1 MINIAING
9 FGRIGRSILRASL
22 LRKDMCEDIRIV
34 AINDIHDWEILSY
47 LLKRDSTHGAL
58 GLEVKY
64 SQNTLKQNTLE
75 IEGLPPIHTLTQSN
89 PNNLDF
95 AALGADIILESSGK
109 FLDSK
114 TLAHHCQKGVKQKG
128 ITKVMLCASPTDDM
142 PTFALGVNHT
152 QYKGESIFSNASC
165 TANALAPLCKILN
178 QDFGI
183 ELMSFCITHSY
194 TNEQSLLDSV
204 YPNDKRRSRAAAQN
218 IIPTSTG
225 ASGTL
230 IRLLPELKGK
240 IAGHSVRVPV
250 PNVLLLDITLTLSR
264 HITTQNLHQSLIAAA
279 QDSMKGIID
288 IDYNQGVSS
297 DFIGNPHSVVFVP
310 DLSYVLNGK
319 MARIMAWCDN
329 EWGYANRVLDM
340 ARFCVSH

>member
-47 LLKRDSTHGAL
+47 LLERDSTHRTL

-64 SQNTLKQNTLE
+64 SQNTLE

-95 AALGADIILESSGK
+95 AALGADIVLESSGK

-114 TLAHHCQKGVKQKG
+114 TLAHHCQKGVKQKNM
-128 ITKVMLCASPTDDM
+128 TKVMLCASPTDDM

-230 IRLLPELKGK
+230 IRLLPELQGK

-279 QDSMKGIID
+279 QNSMKGIID
-288 IDYNQGVSS
+288 IDYKQGVSS

-340 ARFCVSH
+340 ARFCVSN

>member
-22 LRKDMCEDIRIV
+22 LDKDMCEDIRIV

-47 LLKRDSTHGAL
+47 LLERDSTHRAL
-58 GLEVKY
+58 GLETTH
-64 SQNTLKQNTLE
+64 SQNTLK

-89 PNNLDF
+89 PTKLDF
-95 AALGADIILESSGK
+95 AALGADIVLESSGK

-114 TLAHHCQKGVKQKG
+114 TLAHHCQKGVKQKNM
-128 ITKVMLCASPTDDM
+128 TKVMLCASPTDDM

-183 ELMSFCITHSY
+183 DLMSFCITHSY

-288 IDYNQGVSS
+288 IDYKQGVSS

-340 ARFCVSH
+340 ARFCVSN

>member
-22 LRKDMCEDIRIV
+22 LDKDMCEDIRIV

-47 LLKRDSTHGAL
+47 LLERDSTHRAL
-58 GLEVKY
+58 GLETTH
-64 SQNTLKQNTLE
+64 SQNTLE

-89 PNNLDF
+89 PTKLDF

-340 ARFCVSH
+340 ARFCVSN

>member
-22 LRKDMCEDIRIV
+22 LDKDMCEDIRIV

-47 LLKRDSTHGAL
+47 LLERDSTHRAL
-58 GLEVKY
+58 GLETTH
-64 SQNTLKQNTLE
+64 SQNTLE

-89 PNNLDF
+89 PTKLDF

-319 MARIMAWCDN
+319 MARVMAWCDN

-340 ARFCVSH
+340 ARFCVSN

>member
-22 LRKDMCEDIRIV
+22 LDKDMCENIRIV

-47 LLKRDSTHGAL
+47 LLERDSTHRAL
-58 GLEVKY
+58 GLETTH
-64 SQNTLKQNTLE
+64 SQNTLK

-89 PNNLDF
+89 PTKLDF

-319 MARIMAWCDN
+319 MARVMAWCDN

-340 ARFCVSH
+340 ARFCVSN

>member
-1 MINIAING
+1 MTNIAING

-22 LRKDMCEDIRIV
+22 YRKDMRVV

-47 LLKRDSTHGAL
+47 LLEYDSTHRAL
-58 GLEVKY
+58 GLEIQH
-64 SQNTLKQNTLE
+64 SQNTLK
-75 IEGLPPIHTLTQSN
+75 IEGFSPIHTFTQNN

-95 AALGADIILESSGK
+95 AALEADIVLESSGK
-109 FLDSK
+109 FLDSHS
-114 TLAHHCQKGVKQKG
+114 LAHHCQKGVAK
-128 ITKVMLCASPTDDM
+128 TMLCASPTDDM

-152 QYKGESIFSNASC
+152 HYNGESIFSNASC
-165 TANALAPLCKILN
+165 TANALAPICKILE
-178 QDFGI
+178 QCFGI

-225 ASGTL
+225 ASDTL
-230 IRLLPELKGK
+230 IRLLPNLQGK

-250 PNVLLLDITLTLSR
+250 PNVLLLDITLTLSCN
-264 HITTQNLHQSLIAAA
+264 ITTENLHQSIIQAA
-279 QDSMKGIID
+279 QDSMRGIID
-288 IDYNQGVSS
+288 IDYKQGVSS
-297 DFIGNPHSVVFVP
+297 DFIGNPHSVVFIP

-340 ARFCVSH
+340 VRFCSQDFA

>member
-22 LRKDMCEDIRIV
+22 LDKDMCEDIRVV

-47 LLKRDSTHGAL
+47 LLERDSTHRAL
-58 GLEVKY
+58 GLEIEH
-64 SQNTLKQNTLE
+64 SQNTLK

-95 AALGADIILESSGK
+95 AALGADIVLESSGK

-114 TLAHHCQKGVKQKG
+114 TLAHHCKKGVKQKG

-288 IDYNQGVSS
+288 IDYKQGVSS

-340 ARFCVSH
+340 ARFCVSS

>member
-22 LRKDMCEDIRIV
+22 LSKDISIV

-47 LLKRDSTHGAL
+47 LLEHDSTHRAL
-58 GLEVKY
+58 GLEIQY
-64 SQNTLKQNTLE
+64 SQNTLK
-75 IEGLPPIHTLTQSN
+75 IEGFPPIHTLTQSN
-89 PNNLDF
+89 PNKLDF
-95 AALGADIILESSGK
+95 TALGADIVLESSGK
-109 FLDSK
+109 FLDSHS
-114 TLAHHCQKGVKQKG
+114 LAHHLQKG
-128 ITKVMLCASPTDDM
+128 TKKVILCASPTDDM
-142 PTFALGVNHT
+142 PTFALGANHT

-165 TANALAPLCKILN
+165 TANALAPLCKILD

-225 ASGTL
+225 ASDTL
-230 IRLLPELKGK
+230 IRLLPHLQGK

-250 PNVLLLDITLTLSR
+250 PNVLLLDISLTLSCN
-264 HITTQNLHQSLIAAA
+264 ITTQNLHQSIIQAA
-279 QDSMKGIID
+279 QDSMRGIID
-288 IDYNQGVSS
+288 IDYKQGVSS

-340 ARFCVSH
+340 ARFSSKDLV

>member
-22 LRKDMCEDIRIV
+22 LDKDMCEDIRIV

-47 LLKRDSTHGAL
+47 LLERDSTHRAL
-58 GLEVKY
+58 GLETTH
-64 SQNTLKQNTLE
+64 SQNTLK
-75 IEGLPPIHTLTQSN
+75 IEGFPPIHTLTQSN
-89 PNNLDF
+89 PTKLDF
-95 AALGADIILESSGK
+95 AALGADIVLESSGK

-114 TLAHHCQKGVKQKG
+114 TLAHHCKQGVKQKG
-128 ITKVMLCASPTDDM
+128 ITKVMLCASPIDDM

-230 IRLLPELKGK
+230 IRLLPELQGK

-264 HITTQNLHQSLIAAA
+264 HITTENLHQSLIAAA

-288 IDYNQGVSS
+288 IDYKQGVSS

>member
-1 MINIAING
+1 MINVAING

-22 LRKDMCEDIRIV
+22 LDKDMCEDIRIV

-47 LLKRDSTHGAL
+47 LLERDSTHRAL

-64 SQNTLKQNTLE
+64 SQNTLE

-89 PNNLDF
+89 PTKLDF
-95 AALGADIILESSGK
+95 AALGADIVLESSGK

-114 TLAHHCQKGVKQKG
+114 TLAHHCQKGVKQKNM
-128 ITKVMLCASPTDDM
+128 TKVMLCASPTDDM

-152 QYKGESIFSNASC
+152 QYSGESIFSNASC

-230 IRLLPELKGK
+230 IRLLPELQGK

-288 IDYNQGVSS
+288 IDYKQGVSS

>member
-22 LRKDMCEDIRIV
+22 LDKDMCEDIRIV

-47 LLKRDSTHGAL
+47 LLERDSTHRAL

-64 SQNTLKQNTLE
+64 SQNTLE

-89 PNNLDF
+89 PTKLDF
-95 AALGADIILESSGK
+95 AALGADIVLESSGK

-114 TLAHHCQKGVKQKG
+114 TLAHHCQKGVKQKD

-230 IRLLPELKGK
+230 IRLLPELQGK

-288 IDYNQGVSS
+288 IDYKQGVSS

-340 ARFCVSH
+340 ARFCVSN

>member
-22 LRKDMCEDIRIV
+22 LDKDMCEDIRIV

-47 LLKRDSTHGAL
+47 LLERDSTHGAL
-58 GLEVKY
+58 GLETTH
-64 SQNTLKQNTLE
+64 SQNTLK
-75 IEGLPPIHTLTQSN
+75 IESFPPIHTLTQSN
-89 PNNLDF
+89 PTKLDF
-95 AALGADIILESSGK
+95 AALGADIVLESSGK

-114 TLAHHCQKGVKQKG
+114 TLAHHCQKGVKQKDM
-128 ITKVMLCASPTDDM
+128 TKVMLCASPTDDM

-230 IRLLPELKGK
+230 IRLLPELQGK

-288 IDYNQGVSS
+288 IDYKQGVSS

-340 ARFCVSH
+340 ARFCVSN

>member
-22 LRKDMCEDIRIV
+22 LDKDMCENIRIV

-47 LLKRDSTHGAL
+47 LLEHDSTHRAL
-58 GLEVKY
+58 GLETTH
-64 SQNTLKQNTLE
+64 SQNTLK

-89 PNNLDF
+89 PTKLDF
-95 AALGADIILESSGK
+95 ATLGADIVLESSGK

-114 TLAHHCQKGVKQKG
+114 TLAHHCKKGVKQKNM
-128 ITKVMLCASPTDDM
+128 TKVMLCASPTDDM

-230 IRLLPELKGK
+230 IRLLPELQGK

-288 IDYNQGVSS
+288 IDYKQGVSS

>member
-47 LLKRDSTHGAL
+47 LLERDSTHGAL

-64 SQNTLKQNTLE
+64 SQNTLE

-95 AALGADIILESSGK
+95 AALGADMILESSGK

-114 TLAHHCQKGVKQKG
+114 TLAYHCKKGIKQKG
-128 ITKVMLCASPTDDM
+128 ITKVMLCASPTDGM

-152 QYKGESIFSNASC
+152 QYSGESIFSNASC

-250 PNVLLLDITLTLSR
+250 PNILLLDITLTLSR
-264 HITTQNLHQSLIAAA
+264 HITTQNLHQSLISAA

-288 IDYNQGVSS
+288 IDYKQGVSS

-340 ARFCVSH
+340 ARFCVSN

>member
-22 LRKDMCEDIRIV
+22 LDKDMCEDIRIV

-47 LLKRDSTHGAL
+47 LLERDSTHRAL
-58 GLEVKY
+58 GLETTH
-64 SQNTLKQNTLE
+64 SQNTLK

-89 PNNLDF
+89 PTKLDF
-95 AALGADIILESSGK
+95 AALGADIVLESSGK

-114 TLAHHCQKGVKQKG
+114 TLAHHCQKGVKQKD

-279 QDSMKGIID
+279 QDSMKGIIGV
-288 IDYNQGVSS
+288 DYKQGVSS

-340 ARFCVSH
+340 ARFCVSN

>member
-1 MINIAING
+1 
-9 FGRIGRSILRASL
+9 
-22 LRKDMCEDIRIV
+22 
-34 AINDIHDWEILSY
+34 
-47 LLKRDSTHGAL
+47 
-58 GLEVKY
+58 
-64 SQNTLKQNTLE
+64 
-75 IEGLPPIHTLTQSN
+75 
-89 PNNLDF
+89 
-95 AALGADIILESSGK
+95 
-109 FLDSK
+109 
-114 TLAHHCQKGVKQKG
+114 
-128 ITKVMLCASPTDDM
+128 
-142 PTFALGVNHT
+142 
-152 QYKGESIFSNASC
+152 
-165 TANALAPLCKILN
+165 
-178 QDFGI
+178 
-183 ELMSFCITHSY
+183 MSFCITHSY

-319 MARIMAWCDN
+319 MARVMAWCDN

>member
-47 LLKRDSTHGAL
+47 LLEQDSTHGAL

-64 SQNTLKQNTLE
+64 SQNTLE

-95 AALGADIILESSGK
+95 AALGADMILESSGK

-114 TLAHHCQKGVKQKG
+114 TLAHHCKKGIKQKG
-128 ITKVMLCASPTDDM
+128 ITKVMLCTSPTDGM

-152 QYKGESIFSNASC
+152 QYSGESIFSNASC

-250 PNVLLLDITLTLSR
+250 PNILLLDITLTLSR
-264 HITTQNLHQSLIAAA
+264 HITTQNLHQSLISAA

-288 IDYNQGVSS
+288 IDYKQGVSS

-340 ARFCVSH
+340 ARFCVSN

>member
-22 LRKDMCEDIRIV
+22 LSKMCKDIRVV

-47 LLKRDSTHGAL
+47 LLEHDSTHRAL
-58 GLEVKY
+58 GLEIKH
-64 SQNTLKQNTLE
+64 SQNTLE
-75 IEGLPPIHTLTQSN
+75 IESFPPIHTLTHNN
-89 PNNLDF
+89 PDNLNF

-109 FLDSK
+109 FLDSHSL
-114 TLAHHCQKGVKQKG
+114 THHCQKGVK
-128 ITKVMLCASPTDDM
+128 KVVLCASPTDDM

-225 ASGTL
+225 ASDTL
-230 IRLLPELKGK
+230 IRLLPDLQGK

-250 PNVLLLDITLTLSR
+250 PNVLLLDITLTLSTN
-264 HITTQNLHQSLIAAA
+264 ITTQNLHQSIVSAA

-288 IDYNQGVSS
+288 IDYKQGVSS
-297 DFIGNPHSVVFVP
+297 DFIGNPYSVVFVP
-310 DLSYVLNGK
+310 DLSYMLNGK
-319 MARIMAWCDN
+319 MARIVAWCDN

-340 ARFCVSH
+340 TRFCLQDFA

>member
-22 LRKDMCEDIRIV
+22 LDKDMCENIRIV

-47 LLKRDSTHGAL
+47 LLERDSTHRAL

-64 SQNTLKQNTLE
+64 SQNTLE

-89 PNNLDF
+89 PTKLDF
-95 AALGADIILESSGK
+95 AALGADIVLESSGK

-114 TLAHHCQKGVKQKG
+114 TLAHHCQKGVKQKNM
-128 ITKVMLCASPTDDM
+128 TKVMLCASPTDDM

-230 IRLLPELKGK
+230 IRLLPELQGK

-288 IDYNQGVSS
+288 IDYKQGVSS

-340 ARFCVSH
+340 ARFCVSN

>member
-22 LRKDMCEDIRIV
+22 LDKDMCEDIRIV

-47 LLKRDSTHGAL
+47 LLERDSTHRAL
-58 GLEVKY
+58 GLETTH
-64 SQNTLKQNTLE
+64 SQNTLE

-89 PNNLDF
+89 PTKLDF

-319 MARIMAWCDN
+319 MARVMAWCDN

>member
-22 LRKDMCEDIRIV
+22 LDKDMCENIRIV

-47 LLKRDSTHGAL
+47 LLERDSTHRAL
-58 GLEVKY
+58 GLETTH
-64 SQNTLKQNTLE
+64 SQNTLK

-89 PNNLDF
+89 PTKLDF
-95 AALGADIILESSGK
+95 AALGADIVLESSGK

-114 TLAHHCQKGVKQKG
+114 TLAHHCQKGVKQKNM
-128 ITKVMLCASPTDDM
+128 TKVMLCASPTDDM

-152 QYKGESIFSNASC
+152 RYKGESIFSNASC

-230 IRLLPELKGK
+230 IRLLPELQGK

-288 IDYNQGVSS
+288 IDYKQGVSS

-340 ARFCVSH
+340 ARFCVSN

>member
-47 LLKRDSTHGAL
+47 LLERDSTHGAL
-58 GLEVKY
+58 GLEVKH
-64 SQNTLKQNTLE
+64 SQNTLE

-114 TLAHHCQKGVKQKG
+114 TLAHHCKQGVKQKG